1 MVEHHNL
8 VRHRERGA
16 AVALAHVA
24 AGTNTIQIG
33 PGGIKLPQHP
43 LLSMAEQF
51 GTLAALAY
59 ARNTQSLRLAVAL
72 LRNPGPYRHRPGSRR
87 A

>member
-33 PGGIKLPQHP
+33 PGGIGLPQHP
-43 LLSMAEQF
+43 YRRSPSSS
-51 GTLAALAY
+51 
-59 ARNTQSLRLAVAL
+59 ARSPR
-72 LRNPGPYRHRPGSRR
+72 
-87 A
+87 